1 MPIVPQVFSLF
12 QITLHVAYVHAFVN
26 PTLFLVLHRGLRQAA
41 LDLCCGCCAQW
52 GAWLV
57 NMAAGNRYTQ
67 AAPTV
72 LPPPPQPPATSLGNV
87 SLLKPPLPPN
97 NKPKPVNRT
106 IYMYIYLT
114 YLLRARSCL
123 MNQKVHYHLHKVS
136 PPVHYHLHTVLT
148 PVIAIS
154 SQINLVAPSYSSPS
168 LYILISSSHLRLDL
182 PQRL

>member
-1 MPIVPQVFSLF
+1 LAISLF

-57 NMAAGNRYTQ
+57 NMAAGNRYSQ

-97 NKPKPVNRT
+97 NKPKPVNRSV
-106 IYMYIYLT
+106 YI
-114 YLLRARSCL
+114 
-123 MNQKVHYHLHKVS
+123 
-136 PPVHYHLHTVLT
+136 
-148 PVIAIS
+148 
-154 SQINLVAPSYSSPS
+154 
-168 LYILISSSHLRLDL
+168 
-182 PQRL
+182 